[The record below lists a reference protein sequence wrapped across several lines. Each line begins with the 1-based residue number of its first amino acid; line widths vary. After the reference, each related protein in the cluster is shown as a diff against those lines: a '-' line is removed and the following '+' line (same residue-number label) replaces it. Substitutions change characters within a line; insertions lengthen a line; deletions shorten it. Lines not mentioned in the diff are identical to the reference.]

1 MGQTSRGQI
10 AEHIE
15 SLARGKN
22 KREMSDLVCVLRTK
36 GGFKVRQKVKVD
48 RGGMEQGVAAV
59 AVDLERRAEKLREE
73 LAIIESDLAKAREFS
88 DLVSRT
94 DPSVFAMRSRRGTF
108 EVQLTEAIY
117 RILTEEQPIHRAEL
131 LRRVEAADLHVGGLK
146 PLDTFAAYLTRD
158 PRFSSVGK
166 GYWHLVEGSASLNGN
181 YA

>member
-1 MGQTSRGQI
+1 MGQTSRG
-10 AEHIE
+10 HE

-59 AVDLERRAEKLREE
+59 VVDLERRAEKLREE
-73 LAIIESDLAKAREFS
+73 LAIVETDLDSARAFS
-88 DLVSRT
+88 DLLDRT
-94 DPSVFAMRSRRGTF
+94 DPSVFVLRLRRGTF
-108 EVQLTEAIY
+108 EVEVTEAIY
-117 RILTEEQPIHRAEL
+117 RILAEEQPLHRAEL

-166 GYWHLVEGSASLNGN
+166 GYWHLVEGSASLNGT